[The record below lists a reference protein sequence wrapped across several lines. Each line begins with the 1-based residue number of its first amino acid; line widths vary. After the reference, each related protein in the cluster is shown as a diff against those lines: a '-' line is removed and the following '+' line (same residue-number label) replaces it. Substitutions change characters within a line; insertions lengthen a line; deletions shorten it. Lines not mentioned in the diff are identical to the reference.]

1 MDMIF
6 PLFFPASLVLIITRA
21 AILDS
26 VLSSAAILIQR
37 FFPISAVSA
46 LEALSCPMCVGFWVC
61 LVSAALTDWRF
72 FPAQYLL
79 TVLLI
84 AAYDKLSA

>member
-1 MDMIF
+1 M
-6 PLFFPASLVLIITRA
+6 
-21 AILDS
+21 
-26 VLSSAAILIQR
+26 
-37 FFPISAVSA
+37 SA